1 LLAPKPSRTNWK
13 SSTSSSERSET
24 PESRCPPWPS
34 ISFYVRAGGAEDEAL
49 VDIAIADRRI
59 VEIAER
65 IVADAPAE
73 ELAGRLLIA
82 GFIAS
87 HISSRQI
94 PHPRSM
100 RLLGRYARRSDRVG
114 CSRQAFL

>member
-1 LLAPKPSRTNWK
+1 MALDLLLRQG
-13 SSTSSSERSET
+13 R
-24 PESRCPPWPS
+24 R
-34 ISFYVRAGGAEDEAL
+34 AEDEAL

-65 IVADAPAE
+65 IVADAPAK

-82 GFIAS
+82 GFIAN

-100 RLLGRYARRSDRVG
+100 RLQERCARRSDRIG
-114 CSRQAFL
+114 CSRQACRRKRYQADAAT

>member
-1 LLAPKPSRTNWK
+1 MALDLLLRQG
-13 SSTSSSERSET
+13 R
-24 PESRCPPWPS
+24 R
-34 ISFYVRAGGAEDEAL
+34 AEDEAL

-100 RLLGRYARRSDRVG
+100 RMRGRYARRSDRIG
-114 CSRQAFL
+114 CVSSRHCDLIGDKRANQLEKGQASCRMMR

>member
-1 LLAPKPSRTNWK
+1 MNWK
-13 SSTSSSERSET
+13 SSTSSSDEKQTSPTRV
-24 PESRCPPWPS
+24 PAMALDLLLRQG
-34 ISFYVRAGGAEDEAL
+34 RRAEDEAL

-87 HISSRQI
+87 QISSRQI

-100 RLLGRYARRSDRVG
+100 RMRGRYARRSDRIG

>member
-1 LLAPKPSRTNWK
+1 MALDLLLRQG
-13 SSTSSSERSET
+13 R
-24 PESRCPPWPS
+24 R
-34 ISFYVRAGGAEDEAL
+34 AEDEAL

-73 ELAGRLLIA
+73 ELAGRLLIT

-100 RLLGRYARRSDRVG
+100 RLRGRYARKSDRIG
-114 CSRQAFL
+114 CRRQAFLQAILS

>member
-1 LLAPKPSRTNWK
+1 L
-13 SSTSSSERSET
+13 
-24 PESRCPPWPS
+24 RCPPWPS
-34 ISFYVRAGGAEDEAL
+34 ISFCVRAGGAEDEAL